1 MRKRTRILAGIL
13 VLLAVVAA
21 LFFFFRS
28 RRQEPAIEAFSSQ
41 LYTQEDYD
49 AAVRLVKRQFKPL
62 DKRTLL
68 RISYAGDG
76 KALSE
81 QDYILAFGDYTEG
94 IVLYSDFYVPK
105 HGADG
110 CWNPDSTYRNF
121 AWYLARKNGGLWT
134 VVTAGYG

>member
-1 MRKRTRILAGIL
+1 MGKISRRLIGIAVILAL
-13 VLLAVVAA
+13 ALLFVRHFQNPTIA
-21 LFFFFRS
+21 
-28 RRQEPAIEAFSSQ
+28 PFSSR

-49 AAVRLVKRQFKPL
+49 AAVRLVKRQFKPS

-68 RISYAGDG
+68 RISYAGDE
-76 KALSE
+76 KTQSE

-110 CWNPDSTYRNF
+110 CWNPDSTYRNW
-121 AWYLARKNGGLWT
+121 AWCLARKDDGPWT